1 MARFVLIT
9 GKIGSGKS
17 AVSELLRKKH
27 YIVVDT
33 DKEVKKLYA
42 EDAEMFQSVVE
53 QFGRAS
59 LNEDGSLNKAYFAE
73 AMLSKDPEI
82 QEKVEIITNNVVMR
96 LLQNL
101 ERFYEDWDE
110 VIFVEAALTKEV
122 GWCRSYLSMHD
133 VLMVKTDET
142 LRQERLQ
149 KRENYEMTKQFEQ
162 LQSEDNLNMYRSYG
176 LEQPL
181 DPPDNLIVVENNGSV
196 EELNDRLMVV
206 LEKELKLT
214 HKEKLATYLRYLAE
228 CPTYCHDNAWC
239 YSFFNCGGCVNCPF
253 PCANQDK
260 YYKKLNEK
268 FIAEQK
274 KANSP
279 EKKWNEYMDAWADE
293 YNQAQKEIKE
303 YYVTRTA
310 RS

>member
-274 KANSP
+274 KANSK
-279 EKKWNEYMDAWADE
+279 ETKWNEYIDAWADE

>member
-33 DKEVKKLYA
+33 DKEVKKLYT
-42 EDAEMFQSVVE
+42 EDAEIFQSVVE
-53 QFGRAS
+53 QYGRAS
-59 LNEDGSLNKAYFAE
+59 LNEDGSFNKAYLVE
-73 AMLSKDPEI
+73 AMFSKDPEM
-82 QEKVEIITNNVVMR
+82 QEKVEIVTSNVVMR

-149 KRENYEMTKQFEQ
+149 KRENYEKTKQFEQ

-176 LEQPL
+176 LEQSL
-181 DPPDNLIVVENNGSV
+181 DPPDNLIVVKNNGSV

-260 YYKKLNEK
+260 YYKKLHEK

-274 KANSP
+274 KANSK
-279 EKKWNEYMDAWADE
+279 EKKWDEYIDAWADE

-303 YYVTRTA
+303 YYITRTA

>member
-17 AVSELLRKKH
+17 AVSDLLRKKH

-53 QFGRAS
+53 QFGRVS
-59 LNEDGSLNKAYFAE
+59 LNEDGSLNKAYLAE
-73 AMLSKDPEI
+73 AMLSKDPETR
-82 QEKVEIITNNVVMR
+82 EKVEIVTNNVVMR

-110 VIFVEAALTKEV
+110 VVFVEAALTKEV

-181 DPPDNLIVVENNGSV
+181 NPPDNLIVIENNGSV

-268 FIAEQK
+268 FVAEQK
-274 KANSP
+274 KANSK
-279 EKKWNEYMDAWADE
+279 ETKWNEYMDAWADE

>member
-33 DKEVKKLYA
+33 DKEVKKLYT

-59 LNEDGSLNKAYFAE
+59 LNVDGSLNKAYLAE
-73 AMLSKDPEI
+73 AMLSKDPEM
-82 QEKVEIITNNVVMR
+82 QEKVEIVTNNVVMR

-101 ERFYEDWDE
+101 ERFYENWDE
-110 VIFVEAALTKEV
+110 VVFVEAALTKEV

-149 KRENYEMTKQFEQ
+149 KRENYEMTRQFEQ

-181 DPPDNLIVVENNGSV
+181 NPPDNLIVVENNGSV

-268 FIAEQK
+268 FIADQK

-303 YYVTRTA
+303 YYITRTA

>member
-33 DKEVKKLYA
+33 DKEVKKLYT
-42 EDAEMFQSVVE
+42 EDAEMFQSVIE
-53 QFGRAS
+53 QYGRAS
-59 LNEDGSLNKAYFAE
+59 LNEDGSFNKEYLVE
-73 AMLSKDPEI
+73 AMFSKDPEM
-82 QEKVEIITNNVVMR
+82 QEKVEIVTNNVVMR

-149 KRENYEMTKQFEQ
+149 KRENYEKTKQFEQ
-162 LQSEDNLNMYRSYG
+162 LQSEDNLNMYRSFG

-260 YYKKLNEK
+260 YYKKLQEK

-274 KANSP
+274 KANSK